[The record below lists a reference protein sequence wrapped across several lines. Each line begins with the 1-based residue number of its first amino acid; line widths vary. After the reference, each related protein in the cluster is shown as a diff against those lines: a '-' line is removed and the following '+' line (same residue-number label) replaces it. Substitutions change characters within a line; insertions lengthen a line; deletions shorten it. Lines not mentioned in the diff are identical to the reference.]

1 MATGETDG
9 RMCAPEDSITTRMG
23 PEQRLT
29 QRGCLAITVDGSGL
43 GWDTYAFRPETDF
56 GDKPHV

>member
-1 MATGETDG
+1 
-9 RMCAPEDSITTRMG
+9 MCAPEDSITTRMG